1 MGSDENEEGGIKDD
15 ATENTTPPPKINNK
29 KRGSS
34 AEVNK
39 NVSKPPAKTTAKRK
53 PNDDDWFSK
62 AETTVKPSKKKSKP
76 KSDDWFETSPAKS
89 INSKVLGSENVGNK
103 KNGDSKKQEIDNSDS
118 TGFSDEFETK
128 NSKPIRIKTDATIVT
143 KKSNADE
150 NDSYM
155 EEDDY

>member
-89 INSKVLGSENVGNK
+89 INSKVLGSENIGNK
-103 KNGDSKKQEIDNSDS
+103 KNGGSKKQEIDNSDS